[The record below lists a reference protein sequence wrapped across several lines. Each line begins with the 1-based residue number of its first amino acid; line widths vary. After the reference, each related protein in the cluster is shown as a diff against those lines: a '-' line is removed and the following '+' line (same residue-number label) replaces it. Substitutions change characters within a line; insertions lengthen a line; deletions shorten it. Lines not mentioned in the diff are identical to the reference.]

1 MKKRFLASLLSL
13 VMLLTMLP
21 MTAFAA
27 GASFEAV
34 ESPATLV
41 VTATADTDSKLTLSV
56 KKTAEDENEV
66 QAYSYA
72 LHTTTVAD
80 KDALLALLNGTDPQL
95 TPTAVTNGTVGDN
108 VTVDSDKTHVIVY
121 TVSTEEGS
129 SGKIDAWA
137 CVEIKTSGSNTP
149 VAASGLTV
157 KAEKGAD
164 GKVTLTVTGAD
175 TGETTQYLTST
186 DDPTAPNVGDAPA
199 AGYEEYTDPFDPTTD
214 HTYVSVVAVKEGK
227 ITKWGKAQIEDAA
240 TSKAATLTATAGT
253 GAEARK
259 ITVKNG
265 NDAVTTNILYAF
277 LATAPTVPDANTA
290 FTAFK
295 GTNDWK
301 ALPTDSVIPANEG
314 GNLYVV
320 ALDKASS
327 DATAV
332 VVGVSTVPV
341 VLKANY
347 TVTIATETAT
357 GTTDAKFAV
366 AQEDGTALVNN
377 ALTVESDATG
387 KVKVTYTTGNV
398 ITSAVDETG
407 KATVAAGT
415 PTDNTTDG
423 TTSCVYTISAVSAD
437 VTVTF
442 TVAAKDEDKS
452 GEITLNKG
460 TGEESNISTLPP
472 KATMENGTATVE
484 ITVAAGRTLV
494 APTSTD
500 FTVNV
505 GTPDST
511 NKYTVTI
518 TLKAAT
524 FPESADLTFTTE
536 AAQGGDDGDESFVV
550 TLTKDATSVE
560 DANLVI
566 TVPAAVENK
575 QSLTF
580 DADTTT
586 GTVTLTTAKDYVV
599 TATVTP
605 TGAATVSTPTST
617 GTDTLTWTCTISNV
631 TADATVA
638 FKAAAPA
645 PAPAEKYT
653 IKFAAG
659 TGASGTMANVEVAKN
674 ASGATEYPVPKC
686 TFTTPTGKE
695 FDVWTV
701 TPSTVTITNGKLSIP
716 ADFDTATEITL
727 TATWKDAASET
738 PDNTVDSTPTTNTET
753 KTEASTVENAPSNET
768 LTDAVSKKELV
779 IDAAAADSTQPN
791 ASVEIKATAAA
802 ALVPTNATADYK
814 VTIKTHLVD
823 ISIPKALF
831 TSKLADAGDVKLD
844 VKSESKK
851 VNAISTTNDVKVFS
865 IGFTGKKN
873 SATAN
878 PIEIK
883 DQKDSPLTVSFP
895 VEETYTVAN
904 PPVIVYINGT
914 DLVEYFEGTFNSTAK
929 TATFALPHL
938 SDWTIMA
945 KEAADDLDITD
956 GNAETPASP
965 LSMTAVADSTNNYAL
980 VTVSGTTAGKTY
992 LVQVKRNGVASYTLA
1007 KADSATLTIYAPK
1020 PTEKTTVG
1028 IGVWQIADAIKPF
1041 KDSGNPNAE
1050 YVSGTKVLI
1059 KVENANLTL
1068 SAAE

>member
-27 GASFEAV
+27 DSFEAV

-72 LHTTTVAD
+72 LHTATVAD
-80 KDALLALLNGTDPQL
+80 KDALLTLLNGTDPQL

-108 VTVDSDKTHVIVY
+108 VTVDSDKPHVIVY

-199 AGYEEYTDPFDPTTD
+199 AGYEEYTVPFDPTTD

-347 TVTIATETAT
+347 TVTIATDTAT

-524 FPESADLTFTTE
+524 FPESAELTFTTE

-566 TVPAAVENK
+566 TAPAAVENK

-638 FKAAAPA
+638 FKATEAQTAPGSIA
-645 PAPAEKYT
+645 DL
-653 IKFAAG
+653 
-659 TGASGTMANVEVAKN
+659 
-674 ASGATEYPVPKC
+674 
-686 TFTTPTGKE
+686 TFTAVKADGKVTLSSAGITFSSTNAKYKLGADADLTKPATAEDTLTGYTAWSNNIAVTNETHIAVAYLEGGKITKWGKTPITADDETEAPVKTPDTTGDTAK
-695 FDVWTV
+695 
-701 TPSTVTITNGKLSIP
+701 
-716 ADFDTATEITL
+716 FDTAVTDDELAAAAESKEFVLDASSTDKPVEIASDVVNKLGTVADGVDITIKTQEVNISLPKATFADKIKTAVKL
-727 TATWKDAASET
+727 TVEKLTNLKVNNKAV
-738 PDNTVDSTPTTNTET
+738 TVYDISFKNATTNT
-753 KTEASTVENAPSNET
+753 P
-768 LTDAVSKKELV
+768 
-779 IDAAAADSTQPN
+779 
-791 ASVEIKATAAA
+791 VEIKALEGNARLTVK
-802 ALVPTNATADYK
+802 VPTQGITNP
-814 VTIKTHLVD
+814 VLVY
-823 ISIPKALF
+823 F
-831 TSKLADAGDVKLD
+831 DA
-844 VKSESKK
+844 
-851 VNAISTTNDVKVFS
+851 
-865 IGFTGKKN
+865 TGK
-873 SATAN
+873 
-878 PIEIK
+878 P
-883 DQKDSPLTVSFP
+883 
-895 VEETYTVAN
+895 
-904 PPVIVYINGT
+904 
-914 DLVEYFEGTFNSTAK
+914 VEYFRAETDGSFK
-929 TATFALPHL
+929 IPHL
-938 SDWTIMA
+938 SGYGVAPLSDVESDPSI
-945 KEAADDLDITD
+945 KD
-956 GNAETPASP
+956 GNADPAPETNVEFSFETADNVAKGIVTVTGVEANTIHVIQIVNKKSNTIQASAISVITSDANGVLKFQAQGGTLIDVFTLKDGITVTDPTAVKITDLKRIVRDAPAVETPANS
-965 LSMTAVADSTNNYAL
+965 
-980 VTVSGTTAGKTY
+980 
-992 LVQVKRNGVASYTLA
+992 
-1007 KADSATLTIYAPK
+1007 
-1020 PTEKTTVG
+1020 
-1028 IGVWQIADAIKPF
+1028 
-1041 KDSGNPNAE
+1041 
-1050 YVSGTKVLI
+1050 
-1059 KVENANLTL
+1059 
-1068 SAAE
+1068 

>member
-27 GASFEAV
+27 DSFEAV

-72 LHTTTVAD
+72 LHTATVAD
-80 KDALLALLNGTDPQL
+80 KDALLTLLNGTDPQL

-108 VTVDSDKTHVIVY
+108 VTVYSDKTHVIVY

-347 TVTIATETAT
+347 TVTIATDTAT

-452 GEITLNKG
+452 GEI
-460 TGEESNISTLPP
+460 
-472 KATMENGTATVE
+472 
-484 ITVAAGRTLV
+484 GRAHV
-494 APTSTD
+494 
-500 FTVNV
+500 
-505 GTPDST
+505 
-511 NKYTVTI
+511 
-518 TLKAAT
+518 
-524 FPESADLTFTTE
+524 
-536 AAQGGDDGDESFVV
+536 
-550 TLTKDATSVE
+550 
-560 DANLVI
+560 
-566 TVPAAVENK
+566 
-575 QSLTF
+575 
-580 DADTTT
+580 
-586 GTVTLTTAKDYVV
+586 
-599 TATVTP
+599 
-605 TGAATVSTPTST
+605 
-617 GTDTLTWTCTISNV
+617 
-631 TADATVA
+631 
-638 FKAAAPA
+638 
-645 PAPAEKYT
+645 
-653 IKFAAG
+653 
-659 TGASGTMANVEVAKN
+659 
-674 ASGATEYPVPKC
+674 
-686 TFTTPTGKE
+686 
-695 FDVWTV
+695 
-701 TPSTVTITNGKLSIP
+701 
-716 ADFDTATEITL
+716 
-727 TATWKDAASET
+727 
-738 PDNTVDSTPTTNTET
+738 
-753 KTEASTVENAPSNET
+753 
-768 LTDAVSKKELV
+768 
-779 IDAAAADSTQPN
+779 
-791 ASVEIKATAAA
+791 
-802 ALVPTNATADYK
+802 
-814 VTIKTHLVD
+814 
-823 ISIPKALF
+823 
-831 TSKLADAGDVKLD
+831 
-844 VKSESKK
+844 
-851 VNAISTTNDVKVFS
+851 
-865 IGFTGKKN
+865 
-873 SATAN
+873 
-878 PIEIK
+878 
-883 DQKDSPLTVSFP
+883 
-895 VEETYTVAN
+895 
-904 PPVIVYINGT
+904 
-914 DLVEYFEGTFNSTAK
+914 
-929 TATFALPHL
+929 
-938 SDWTIMA
+938 
-945 KEAADDLDITD
+945 
-956 GNAETPASP
+956 
-965 LSMTAVADSTNNYAL
+965 
-980 VTVSGTTAGKTY
+980 
-992 LVQVKRNGVASYTLA
+992 
-1007 KADSATLTIYAPK
+1007 
-1020 PTEKTTVG
+1020 
-1028 IGVWQIADAIKPF
+1028 
-1041 KDSGNPNAE
+1041 
-1050 YVSGTKVLI
+1050 
-1059 KVENANLTL
+1059 
-1068 SAAE
+1068 